1 MNQTDDLLQKTN
13 ASPIVAADPA
23 DDVIAARLL
32 ALLET
37 RSRVVVAVDGNCCA
51 GKTTLAERLRVR
63 LDATVF
69 HMDDFFLQP
78 QMRSI
83 ERLQTP
89 GGNVDAERF
98 LRDVLLPLSR
108 GESVSVVR
116 YDCKEDRLL
125 EPETVEPTAVCLVE
139 GAYSLHPLL
148 APYYDLKVFFCR
160 VDPALQLDRI
170 RKRNGSAQLPV
181 FQNRWI
187 PLENAYFEAYQ
198 IEQNCDLV
206 IDSVQK

>member
-1 MNQTDDLLQKTN
+1 MNQTNDLLQKTN
-13 ASPIVAADPA
+13 VSPAVAADPA
-23 DDVIAARLL
+23 DDAIAARVL

-63 LDATVF
+63 LGATVF

-78 QMRSI
+78 QMRTP

-98 LRDVLLPLSR
+98 LREVLLPLSR
-108 GESVSVVR
+108 GEAVSYAR
-116 YDCKEDRLL
+116 YSCKEDRLL
-125 EPETVEPTAVCLVE
+125 EPETVTPTTVCLVE

-148 APYYDLKVFFCR
+148 APYYDLKVFCR

-170 RKRNGSAQLPV
+170 RKRNGSAQLLV

-187 PLENAYFEAYQ
+187 PLENRYFEAYF
-198 IEQNCDLV
+198 IGQNCDLV
-206 IDSVQK
+206 INSVQK

>member
-1 MNQTDDLLQKTN
+1 MNRTDDLLHTSN
-13 ASPIVAADPA
+13 VTPAADPA
-23 DDVIAARLL
+23 DDAIAARVL
-32 ALLET
+32 ALLKT
-37 RSRVVVAVDGNCCA
+37 RSRVLVAIDGNCCA

-63 LDATVF
+63 LGATVF

-78 QMRSI
+78 QMRTL

-98 LRDVLLPLSR
+98 LREVLLPLSR

-116 YDCKEDRLL
+116 YDCKENRLL
-125 EPETVEPTAVCLVE
+125 EPETVEPTPICIVE

-148 APYYDLKVFFCR
+148 ASYYDLTVFCR
-160 VDPALQLDRI
+160 IDPALQLERI
-170 RKRNGSAQLPV
+170 RKRNGISQLPV

-187 PLENAYFEAYQ
+187 PLENAYFEAYS
-198 IEQNCDLV
+198 IEQSCDLV
-206 IDSVQK
+206 LSTVK

>member
-1 MNQTDDLLQKTN
+1 MNQTNDLLQKTN

-98 LRDVLLPLSR
+98 LREVLLPLSC
-108 GESVSVVR
+108 GEAVSYVR
-116 YDCKEDRLL
+116 YSCKEDRLL
-125 EPETVEPTAVCLVE
+125 EPETVTPTAVCIVE

-148 APYYDLKVFFCR
+148 APYYDLKVYCR
-160 VDPALQLDRI
+160 IDSELQLERI
-170 RKRNGSAQLPV
+170 RKRNGSAQLPM
-181 FQNRWI
+181 FQSRWI
-187 PLENAYFEAYQ
+187 PLENAYFEAYS
-198 IEQNCDLV
+198 IEQSCDLV
-206 IDSVQK
+206 LSTVK

>member
-1 MNQTDDLLQKTN
+1 MNPSNDLLQKTN
-13 ASPIVAADPA
+13 TSPVVIADPA
-23 DDVIAARLL
+23 DDTIAARVL

-37 RSRVVVAVDGNCCA
+37 RSRVLVAVDGNCCA
-51 GKTTLAERLRVR
+51 GKTTLAERIRVR
-63 LDATVF
+63 PNATVF

-78 QMRSI
+78 QMRTI

-98 LRDVLLPLSR
+98 LREVLLPLTR

-116 YDCKEDRLL
+116 YDCKKDRLL
-125 EPETVEPTAVCLVE
+125 EPETVEPAQICIVE

-148 APYYDLKVFFCR
+148 APYYDLKVFCR
-160 VDPALQLDRI
+160 VDSALQLERI
-170 RKRNGSAQLPV
+170 RKRNGIAQLPV

-198 IEQNCDLV
+198 IEQGCDLV
-206 IDSVQK
+206 LSTVK

>member
-1 MNQTDDLLQKTN
+1 MNRTDDLLHTSN
-13 ASPIVAADPA
+13 VTPAADPA
-23 DDVIAARLL
+23 DDAIAARIL

-37 RSRVVVAVDGNCCA
+37 RSRVIVAIDGNCCA

-63 LDATVF
+63 LNATVF
-69 HMDDFFLQP
+69 HMDDYFLQP
-78 QMRSI
+78 QMRTL

-98 LRDVLLPLSR
+98 LREVLLPLSR
-108 GESVSVVR
+108 EESVSVVR

-125 EPETVEPTAVCLVE
+125 EPETVEPTPICIVE

-148 APYYDLKVFFCR
+148 SPYYDFKVFCR
-160 VDPALQLDRI
+160 IDPAMQLERI
-170 RKRNGSAQLPV
+170 RKRNGIAQLHV

-187 PLENAYFEAYQ
+187 PLESRYFEAYS
-198 IEQNCDLV
+198 IEQSCDLV
-206 IDSVQK
+206 VDAIQK

>member
-1 MNQTDDLLQKTN
+1 MNLSNDLLQKTN
-13 ASPIVAADPA
+13 TTHVVASGPA
-23 DDVIAARLL
+23 DDAIAARIP

-37 RSRVVVAVDGNCCA
+37 RSRVLVAVDGNCCA

-63 LDATVF
+63 LNATVF
-69 HMDDFFLQP
+69 HMDDYFLQP
-78 QMRSI
+78 QMRTI

-98 LRDVLLPLSR
+98 LREVLLPLTR
-108 GESVSVVR
+108 GEAVSVVR

-125 EPETVEPTAVCLVE
+125 EPERVEPSQICIVE

-148 APYYDLKVFFCR
+148 APYYDLKVFCR
-160 VDPALQLDRI
+160 IDPALQLERI

-198 IEQNCDLV
+198 IEQGCDIVLSTV
-206 IDSVQK
+206 K

>member
-1 MNQTDDLLQKTN
+1 MNRTNDLLQKTN
-13 ASPIVAADPA
+13 TSPVAAADPA
-23 DDVIAARLL
+23 DDVIAVRVL

-37 RSRVVVAVDGNCCA
+37 RSRVFVAIDGNCCA
-51 GKTTLAERLRVR
+51 GKTTLAERLMVR
-63 LDATVF
+63 LGATVF

-98 LRDVLLPLSR
+98 LREVLLPLSR

-125 EPETVEPTAVCLVE
+125 EPETVEPTRVCLVE

-148 APYYDLKVFFCR
+148 APYYDLKVFYR
-160 VDPALQLDRI
+160 IDSELQLERI
-170 RKRNGSAQLPV
+170 RKRNGIAQLPM

-187 PLENAYFEAYQ
+187 PLENAYFEAYK
-198 IEQNCDLV
+198 IEQSCDLV
-206 IDSVQK
+206 LSP